1 MSGKHGS
8 STAEIS
14 DEAIG
19 AAVPA
24 IIANVTIEADSSA
37 LSTAG
42 ERRVSRLND
51 RQLAEMEAVA
61 NLPAPNVPCC
71 DEDHFEKSMRALAIL
86 PSRSEDDV
94 RGELKFAIYRR
105 MLGKYSKPAI
115 SHLVETALATLDW
128 FPTPKQC
135 LEILSGWR
143 DRDAVEHKHR
153 TAMAASAVRQERQAR
168 LGEVM
173 DALDR
178 RALDQEQ
185 IDALPD
191 QVKEIGAER
200 GFLRLHDDGVY
211 RARPIPVPTN
221 G

>member
-1 MSGKHGS
+1 MTED
-8 STAEIS
+8 TAT
-14 DEAIG
+14 IG
-19 AAVPA
+19 TALPA
-24 IIANVTIEADSSA
+24 IMAGVTIETGSSELA
-37 LSTAG
+37 TIGST
-42 ERRVSRLND
+42 RLND
-51 RQLAEMEAVA
+51 RQLAEMERVA
-61 NLPAPNVPCC
+61 NLPLVAPTPC
-71 DEDHFEKSMRALAIL
+71 DAAEFAKLMRSLSIL
-86 PSRSEDDV
+86 PSRSDD
-94 RGELKFAIYRR
+94 ELTGKLRLNIYHRMMGQYPRSAIAY
-105 MLGKYSKPAI
+105 M
-115 SHLVETALATLDW
+115 VETALATLDW

-191 QVKEIGAER
+191 QAKVIGAER

-211 RARPIPVPTN
+211 RARPVPVPTN